1 MNSFLDAT
9 RDSQEVS
16 GTWAIVKNKS
26 FFDKLAKEYLEKT
39 IVEDTIMKD
48 ANEDEEEKKQSSS
61 FNNFWVKIYIYF

>member
-61 FNNFWVKIYIYF
+61 LNNF

>member
-9 RDSQEVS
+9 RYSQEVS

-61 FNNFWVKIYIYF
+61 LNNF